1 MRGKTVDPISWTRG
15 ISMSIVTMQPPP
27 AAARRPAPNPPGP
40 RPHPSGLADPVMRS
54 QRAQTRQNSVTLSR
68 RQGEQMNDSHIFLP
82 ASVYQRKSLKE
93 VRPTLLSLR
102 WESSR
107 PSSSVKECYGTRE
120 WEGKY
125 CDRVDA
131 SNFAHPYTCSCADGT
146 PRPAGLLSPVIYYSY
161 TGYYWIYPSV

>member
-1 MRGKTVDPISWTRG
+1 MMRNERKDCGPYLMDPRHLLVDRHDA
-15 ISMSIVTMQPPP
+15 
-27 AAARRPAPNPPGP
+27 AAARCRPPPRTQPAWSEAPPV
-40 RPHPSGLADPVMRS
+40 RPSDPVMRS

-68 RQGEQMNDSHIFLP
+68 RQGEQMNDSHIFLL

-120 WEGKY
+120 WEGNY

-131 SNFAHPYTCSCADGT
+131 FNFALYERLPSDGGDVNSPFT
-146 PRPAGLLSPVIYYSY
+146 LCHPRPPA
-161 TGYYWIYPSV
+161 TTQK